1 MRIIVMCRLVAPGWY
16 RMFKEIY
23 SPDGLCP
30 TVHTQAGGNTK
41 IKVLVEDGDKDRVQ
55 TPRA

>member
-41 IKVLVEDGDKDRVQ
+41 IKVLVDEDRGSGESARI
-55 TPRA
+55 